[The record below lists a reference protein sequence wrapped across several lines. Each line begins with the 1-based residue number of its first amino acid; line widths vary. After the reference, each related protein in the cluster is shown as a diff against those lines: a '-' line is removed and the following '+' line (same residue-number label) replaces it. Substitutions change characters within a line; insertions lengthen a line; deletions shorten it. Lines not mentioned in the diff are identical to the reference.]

1 MNDFFQ
7 NTYLQSA
14 LDWIKTNYIKIIL
27 VVLILSIV
35 FGWIYYRNLIQEENS
50 KKASILFE
58 EFNFLLNKDDIDL
71 EALTL
76 LREKTKDKYPDQI
89 YSILMDFEISQLNYN
104 LNDFQESLNNL
115 RAINLELENKGNEV
129 SFLKDLSRLRL
140 SLLLISENEIDEARE
155 ILNKNFIFFEELKYE
170 FLGDAELKSSNLEV
184 ARKNYETALELTS
197 SEIHKELIRI
207 KLSSI
212 INKKNE

>member
-27 VVLILSIV
+27 VVLILSV
-35 FGWIYYRNLIQEENS
+35 AFGWIYYRNLVQEENS
-50 KKASILFE
+50 KKASILFD
-58 EFNFLLNKDDIDL
+58 EFNFMLNKNDIDL

-104 LNDFQESLNNL
+104 LNNFQESLNNL
-115 RAINLELENKGNEV
+115 RAINLELEQRGNEA

-140 SLLLISENEIDEARE
+140 SLLLISENEIDEVRE

-170 FLGDAELKSSNLEV
+170 FLGDAELKSSNQEA
-184 ARKNYETALELTS
+184 ARKNYEIALELTS
-197 SEIHKELIRI
+197 SEIHKELIKI

-212 INKKNE
+212 IK

>member
-7 NTYLQSA
+7 NTYLQTA

-27 VVLILSIV
+27 VVLILSIA
-35 FGWIYYRNLIQEENS
+35 FGWIYYRNLVQEENS
-50 KKASILFE
+50 KKASILFD
-58 EFNFLLNKDDIDL
+58 EFNFILNKDDIDL

-104 LNDFQESLNNL
+104 LNNFQESLNNL
-115 RAINLELENKGNEV
+115 RAINLELEQRGNEA

-140 SLLLISENEIDEARE
+140 SLLLISENEIDEALE

-170 FLGDAELKSSNLEV
+170 FLGDAELKSSNQEA
-184 ARKNYETALELTS
+184 ARKNYEIALELTS
-197 SEIHKELIRI
+197 SEIHKELIKI

-212 INKKNE
+212 IK

>member
-27 VVLILSIV
+27 VVLILSIA
-35 FGWIYYRNLIQEENS
+35 FGWIYYRNLVQEENS
-50 KKASILFE
+50 KKASILFD
-58 EFNFLLNKDDIDL
+58 EFNFMLNKDDIDL
-71 EALTL
+71 EALTI

-104 LNDFQESLNNL
+104 LNNFQESLNNL
-115 RAINLELENKGNEV
+115 RAINLELEQRGNEA

-140 SLLLISENEIDEARE
+140 SLLLISENEINEALE

-170 FLGDAELKSSNLEV
+170 FLGDAELKSSNQEA

-197 SEIHKELIRI
+197 SEIHKELIKI

-212 INKKNE
+212 IK

>member
-7 NTYLQSA
+7 NTYLQSV
-14 LDWIKTNYIKIIL
+14 LDWIKTNYVKVTL
-27 VVLILSIV
+27 VVLILSIT
-35 FGWIYYRNLIQEENS
+35 FGWIYYRNLVQEENS
-50 KKASILFE
+50 KKASMLFD
-58 EFNFLLNKDDIDL
+58 EFNLMLKKDNIDL

-76 LREKTKDKYPDQI
+76 LQGKTKDKYPDQI

-104 LNDFQESLNNL
+104 LNNFQESIDVL
-115 RAINLELENKGNEV
+115 REINLELEQRDNDA

-140 SLLLISENEIDEARE
+140 SLLLISENEINEALE
-155 ILNKNFIFFEELKYE
+155 ILNRDFIFFEELKYE
-170 FLGDAELKSSNLEV
+170 FLGDAELKSSNQEE
-184 ARKNYETALELTS
+184 ARENYETALELTF

-212 INKKNE
+212 NN

>member
-7 NTYLQSA
+7 NRYLQSA

-27 VVLILSIV
+27 VVLILSIA
-35 FGWIYYRNLIQEENS
+35 FGWIYYRNLVQEENS
-50 KKASILFE
+50 KKASLLFD
-58 EFNFLLNKDDIDL
+58 EFNFMLNQDEIDL
-71 EALTL
+71 EALIL

-115 RAINLELENKGNEV
+115 RAINLELEQRDNET

-155 ILNKNFIFFEELKYE
+155 ILSKNFTFFEELKYE
-170 FLGDAELKSSNLEV
+170 FLGDAELKSSNQEA
-184 ARKNYETALELTS
+184 ARKNYKTALELTS

-212 INKKNE
+212 IN

>member
-27 VVLILSIV
+27 VVLILSIA
-35 FGWIYYRNLIQEENS
+35 FGWIYYRNLVQEENS
-50 KKASILFE
+50 KKASILFD
-58 EFNFLLNKDDIDL
+58 EFNFMLNKDDIDL

-76 LREKTKDKYPDQI
+76 LRENTKDKYPDQI

-104 LNDFQESLNNL
+104 LNNIQESLNNL
-115 RAINLELENKGNEV
+115 RAINLELEQRGNEA

-140 SLLLISENEIDEARE
+140 SLLLISENEIDEVRE

-170 FLGDAELKSSNLEV
+170 FLGDAELKSSNQEA

-212 INKKNE
+212 IN

>member
-27 VVLILSIV
+27 VVLILSIA
-35 FGWIYYRNLIQEENS
+35 FGWIYYRNLVQEENS
-50 KKASILFE
+50 KKASILFD
-58 EFNFLLNKDDIDL
+58 EFNFMLNKDDIDL

-76 LREKTKDKYPDQI
+76 LRENTKDKYPDQI

-104 LNDFQESLNNL
+104 LNNFQESLNNL
-115 RAINLELENKGNEV
+115 RALNLELEQRGNEV

-170 FLGDAELKSSNLEV
+170 FLGDAELKSSNQEA

-197 SEIHKELIRI
+197 TEIHKELIRI

-212 INKKNE
+212 IN

>member
-27 VVLILSIV
+27 VVLILSIA
-35 FGWIYYRNLIQEENS
+35 FGWIYYRNLVQEENS
-50 KKASILFE
+50 KKASILFD
-58 EFNFLLNKDDIDL
+58 EFNF
-71 EALTL
+71 
-76 LREKTKDKYPDQI
+76 
-89 YSILMDFEISQLNYN
+89 
-104 LNDFQESLNNL
+104 
-115 RAINLELENKGNEV
+115 
-129 SFLKDLSRLRL
+129 
-140 SLLLISENEIDEARE
+140 

-170 FLGDAELKSSNLEV
+170 FLGDAELKSSNQEA
-184 ARKNYETALELTS
+184 ARKNYKTALELTS

-212 INKKNE
+212 IN

>member
-27 VVLILSIV
+27 VVLILSIA
-35 FGWIYYRNLIQEENS
+35 FGWIYYRNLVQEENS
-50 KKASILFE
+50 KKASILFD
-58 EFNFLLNKDDIDL
+58 EFNFMLNKDDIDL

-104 LNDFQESLNNL
+104 LNNFQESLNNL
-115 RAINLELENKGNEV
+115 RAINLELEQRGNEA

-140 SLLLISENEIDEARE
+140 SLLLISENEINEALE

-170 FLGDAELKSSNLEV
+170 FLGDAELKSSNQEA
-184 ARKNYETALELTS
+184 ARKNYEIALELTS
-197 SEIHKELIRI
+197 SEIHKELIKI

-212 INKKNE
+212 IK

>member
-1 MNDFFQ
+1 MNNFFQ

-27 VVLILSIV
+27 VVFILSIV

-50 KKASILFE
+50 KKASILFD
-58 EFNFLLNKDDIDL
+58 EFNSMLNKDDIDL

-76 LREKTKDKYPDQI
+76 LREKTKDKYPNQI

-104 LNDFQESLNNL
+104 LNNFQESLNIL
-115 RAINLELENKGNEV
+115 RAINLELEQRGIEA

-170 FLGDAELKSSNLEV
+170 FLGDAELKSSNQEE
-184 ARKNYETALELTS
+184 ARENYETALELTF

-212 INKKNE
+212 NN

>member
-27 VVLILSIV
+27 VVLILSIA
-35 FGWIYYRNLIQEENS
+35 FGWIYYRNLVQEENS
-50 KKASILFE
+50 KKASILFD
-58 EFNFLLNKDDIDL
+58 EFNFMLNKDDIDL

-76 LREKTKDKYPDQI
+76 LRENTKDKYPDQI

-104 LNDFQESLNNL
+104 LNNFQESLNNL
-115 RAINLELENKGNEV
+115 RALNLELEQRGNEA

-140 SLLLISENEIDEARE
+140 SLLLISENEIDEALE

-170 FLGDAELKSSNLEV
+170 FLGDAELKSSNQEA
-184 ARKNYETALELTS
+184 ARKNYEIALELTS
-197 SEIHKELIRI
+197 SEIHKELIKI

-212 INKKNE
+212 IK

>member
-27 VVLILSIV
+27 VVLILSIA
-35 FGWIYYRNLIQEENS
+35 FGWIYYRNLVQEENS
-50 KKASILFE
+50 KKASILFD
-58 EFNFLLNKDDIDL
+58 EFNFILNKDDIDL

-104 LNDFQESLNNL
+104 LNNFQESLNNL
-115 RAINLELENKGNEV
+115 RAINLELEQRGNEA

-140 SLLLISENEIDEARE
+140 SLLLISENEIDEALE

-170 FLGDAELKSSNLEV
+170 FLGDAELKSSNQEA

-197 SEIHKELIRI
+197 SEIHKELIKI

-212 INKKNE
+212 IK

>member
-27 VVLILSIV
+27 VVLILSIA
-35 FGWIYYRNLIQEENS
+35 FGWIYYRNLVQEENS
-50 KKASILFE
+50 KKASILFD
-58 EFNFLLNKDDIDL
+58 EFNFMLNKDDIDL

-76 LREKTKDKYPDQI
+76 LRENTKDKYPDQI

-104 LNDFQESLNNL
+104 LNNFQESLNNL
-115 RAINLELENKGNEV
+115 RAINLELEQRGNEA

-170 FLGDAELKSSNLEV
+170 FLGDAELKSSNQEA

-212 INKKNE
+212 IN

>member
-27 VVLILSIV
+27 VVLILFIA
-35 FGWIYYRNLIQEENS
+35 FGWIYYKNLVQEENS
-50 KKASILFE
+50 KKASILFD
-58 EFNFLLNKDDIDL
+58 EFNFILNKNNIDL

-89 YSILMDFEISQLNYN
+89 YSILMDLEISQLNYN
-104 LNDFQESLNNL
+104 LNNFQESLNNL
-115 RAINLELENKGNEV
+115 RAINLELEQRGNEA

-170 FLGDAELKSSNLEV
+170 FLGDAELKSLNQEA

-197 SEIHKELIRI
+197 SEIHKELIKI

-212 INKKNE
+212 IN

>member
-27 VVLILSIV
+27 VVLILSIAS
-35 FGWIYYRNLIQEENS
+35 GWIYYRNLVQEENS
-50 KKASILFE
+50 KKASILFD
-58 EFNFLLNKDDIDL
+58 EFNFMLNKDDIDL
-71 EALTL
+71 EALTI
-76 LREKTKDKYPDQI
+76 LREKTKDEYPDQI

-104 LNDFQESLNNL
+104 LNNIQESLNNL
-115 RAINLELENKGNEV
+115 RAINLELEQRGNEA

-170 FLGDAELKSSNLEV
+170 FLGDAELKSSNQEA
-184 ARKNYETALELTS
+184 ARKNYEIALELTS
-197 SEIHKELIRI
+197 SEIHKELIKI

-212 INKKNE
+212 VK

>member
-27 VVLILSIV
+27 VVLILSIA
-35 FGWIYYRNLIQEENS
+35 FGWIYYRNLVQEENS
-50 KKASILFE
+50 KKASILFD
-58 EFNFLLNKDDIDL
+58 EFNFMLNKDDIDL

-104 LNDFQESLNNL
+104 LNNFQESLNNL
-115 RAINLELENKGNEV
+115 RALNLELEQRGNEA

-140 SLLLISENEIDEARE
+140 SLLLISENEIDEALE

-170 FLGDAELKSSNLEV
+170 FLGDAELKSSNQEA
-184 ARKNYETALELTS
+184 ARKNYEIALELTS
-197 SEIHKELIRI
+197 SEIHKELIKI

-212 INKKNE
+212 IK

>member
-27 VVLILSIV
+27 VVLILSIA
-35 FGWIYYRNLIQEENS
+35 FGWIYYRNLVQEENS
-50 KKASILFE
+50 KKASILFD
-58 EFNFLLNKDDIDL
+58 EFNFMLNKDDIDL

-76 LREKTKDKYPDQI
+76 LRENTKDKYPDQI

-104 LNDFQESLNNL
+104 LNNFQESLNNL
-115 RAINLELENKGNEV
+115 RALNLELEQRGNEV

-170 FLGDAELKSSNLEV
+170 FLGDAELKSSNQEA

-212 INKKNE
+212 IN

>member
-27 VVLILSIV
+27 VVLILSIA
-35 FGWIYYRNLIQEENS
+35 FGWIYYRNLVQEENS
-50 KKASILFE
+50 KKASVLFD
-58 EFNFLLNKDDIDL
+58 EFNFMLNKDDIDL

-76 LREKTKDKYPDQI
+76 LRENTKDKYPDQI

-104 LNDFQESLNNL
+104 LNNFQESLNNL
-115 RAINLELENKGNEV
+115 RALNLELEQRGNEV

-170 FLGDAELKSSNLEV
+170 FLGDAELKSSNQEA

-212 INKKNE
+212 IN

>member
-14 LDWIKTNYIKIIL
+14 LDWIKINYIKIIL

-35 FGWIYYRNLIQEENS
+35 FGWIYYKNLIQEENS
-50 KKASILFE
+50 KRASILFD
-58 EFNFLLNKDDIDL
+58 EFNFLLKKDDIDL

-104 LNDFQESLNNL
+104 LNNFQESLNNL
-115 RAINLELENKGNEV
+115 RAINLELEQRGNEA

-140 SLLLISENEIDEARE
+140 SLLLISENKIDEVRE

-170 FLGDAELKSSNLEV
+170 FLGDAELKSSNQEA
-184 ARKNYETALELTS
+184 ARKNYEIALELTS
-197 SEIHKELIRI
+197 SEIHKELIKI

-212 INKKNE
+212 IN

>member
-35 FGWIYYRNLIQEENS
+35 FGWIYYRNLVQEENS
-50 KKASILFE
+50 KKASILFD
-58 EFNFLLNKDDIDL
+58 EFNFMLNKDDIDL
-71 EALTL
+71 EALTI

-104 LNDFQESLNNL
+104 LNNFQESLNNL
-115 RAINLELENKGNEV
+115 RAINLELEQRGNEA

-140 SLLLISENEIDEARE
+140 SLLLISENEIDEVRE

-170 FLGDAELKSSNLEV
+170 FLGDAELKSSNQEA

-197 SEIHKELIRI
+197 SEIHKELIKI

-212 INKKNE
+212 IK

>member
-35 FGWIYYRNLIQEENS
+35 FGWIYYRNLVQEENS
-50 KKASILFE
+50 KKASILFD
-58 EFNFLLNKDDIDL
+58 EFNFMLNKDDIDL

-104 LNDFQESLNNL
+104 LNNFQESLNNL
-115 RAINLELENKGNEV
+115 RAINLELEQRGNEA

-170 FLGDAELKSSNLEV
+170 FLGDAELKSSNQEA
-184 ARKNYETALELTS
+184 ARKSYETALELTS
-197 SEIHKELIRI
+197 SEIHKELIKI

-212 INKKNE
+212 IN

>member
-27 VVLILSIV
+27 VVFILSIV

-50 KKASILFE
+50 KKASILFD
-58 EFNFLLNKDDIDL
+58 EFNFMLNKDDIDL
-71 EALTL
+71 GALTL
-76 LREKTKDKYPDQI
+76 LREKTKDKYPNQI

-104 LNDFQESLNNL
+104 LNNFQESIDVL
-115 RAINLELENKGNEV
+115 REINLELEQRDNDA

-140 SLLLISENEIDEARE
+140 SLLLISENEINEALE
-155 ILNKNFIFFEELKYE
+155 ILNRDFIFFEELKYE
-170 FLGDAELKSSNLEV
+170 FLGDAELKSSDQEA
-184 ARKNYETALELTS
+184 ARKNYKTALELTS
-197 SEIHKELIRI
+197 SEIHKELIKI

-212 INKKNE
+212 IN

>member
-1 MNDFFQ
+1 MNNFFQ
-7 NTYLQSA
+7 NIYLQSA

-27 VVLILSIV
+27 VVFILSIV

-50 KKASILFE
+50 KKASILFD
-58 EFNFLLNKDDIDL
+58 EFNFMLNKDEIDL

-76 LREKTKDKYPDQI
+76 LREKTKDKYPNQI

-104 LNDFQESLNNL
+104 LNNFQESLNIL
-115 RAINLELENKGNEV
+115 RAINLELEQRGIEA

-170 FLGDAELKSSNLEV
+170 FLGDAELKSSNQEE
-184 ARKNYETALELTS
+184 ARENYETALELTF

-212 INKKNE
+212 NN

>member
-27 VVLILSIV
+27 VVLILSIA
-35 FGWIYYRNLIQEENS
+35 FGWIYYRNLVQEENS
-50 KKASILFE
+50 KKASILFD
-58 EFNFLLNKDDIDL
+58 EFNFMLNKDYIDF
-71 EALTL
+71 EALTI

-104 LNDFQESLNNL
+104 LNNFQESLNNL
-115 RAINLELENKGNEV
+115 RAINLELEQRGNEA

-170 FLGDAELKSSNLEV
+170 FLGDAELKFSNQEA

-197 SEIHKELIRI
+197 SEIHKELIKI

-212 INKKNE
+212 IK

>member
-14 LDWIKTNYIKIIL
+14 LDWIKTNYIKIIF
-27 VVLILSIV
+27 VVLILSIA
-35 FGWIYYRNLIQEENS
+35 FGWIYYRNLVQEENS
-50 KKASILFE
+50 KKASILFD
-58 EFNFLLNKDDIDL
+58 EFNFMLNKDDIDL

-104 LNDFQESLNNL
+104 LNNFQESLNNL
-115 RAINLELENKGNEV
+115 RAINLELENNDNEV

-170 FLGDAELKSSNLEV
+170 FLGDAELKSSNLEA

-197 SEIHKELIRI
+197 SEIHKELIKI

-212 INKKNE
+212 IN

>member
-7 NTYLQSA
+7 NSYLQSA

-27 VVLILSIV
+27 VILILSIAL
-35 FGWIYYRNLIQEENS
+35 GWIYYKNLVQEENS
-50 KKASILFE
+50 KKASALFD
-58 EFNFLLNKDDIDL
+58 EFNFILNKDDFDL
-71 EALTL
+71 EALTI

-104 LNDFQESLNNL
+104 LNNFQESLNNL
-115 RAINLELENKGNEV
+115 RAINLELEQRGNEA

-170 FLGDAELKSSNLEV
+170 FLGDAELKSSNQE
-184 ARKNYETALELTS
+184 AAKKNYETALELTS
-197 SEIHKELIRI
+197 SEIHKELIKI

-212 INKKNE
+212 IKSKK

>member
-7 NTYLQSA
+7 NRYLQSA

-27 VVLILSIV
+27 VVLILSIA
-35 FGWIYYRNLIQEENS
+35 FGWIYYRNLVQEENS
-50 KKASILFE
+50 KKASILFD
-58 EFNFLLNKDDIDL
+58 EFNFMLNKDDIDL

-76 LREKTKDKYPDQI
+76 LRENTKDKYPDQI

-104 LNDFQESLNNL
+104 LNNFQESLNNL
-115 RAINLELENKGNEV
+115 RALNLELEQRGNEV

-170 FLGDAELKSSNLEV
+170 FLGDAELKSSNQEA

-197 SEIHKELIRI
+197 SEIHKELIKI

-212 INKKNE
+212 IN

>member
-14 LDWIKTNYIKIIL
+14 LDWIKINYIKIIL

-35 FGWIYYRNLIQEENS
+35 FGWIYYKNLIQEENS
-50 KKASILFE
+50 KRASILFD

-104 LNDFQESLNNL
+104 LNNFQESLNNL
-115 RAINLELENKGNEV
+115 RALNLELEQRGNEV

-170 FLGDAELKSSNLEV
+170 FLGDAELKSSNLEA

-212 INKKNE
+212 IN

>member
-7 NTYLQSA
+7 NRYLQSA

-27 VVLILSIV
+27 VVLILSIA
-35 FGWIYYRNLIQEENS
+35 FGWIYYRNLVQEENS
-50 KKASILFE
+50 KKASLLFD
-58 EFNFLLNKDDIDL
+58 EFNFMLNQDEIDL
-71 EALTL
+71 EALIL
-76 LREKTKDKYPDQI
+76 LREKTKDKYPYQI

-115 RAINLELENKGNEV
+115 RAINLELEQRDNET

-155 ILNKNFIFFEELKYE
+155 ILSKNFTFFEELKYE
-170 FLGDAELKSSNLEV
+170 FLGDAELKSSNQEA
-184 ARKNYETALELTS
+184 ARKNYKTALELTS

-212 INKKNE
+212 IN

>member
-14 LDWIKTNYIKIIL
+14 LDWIKTNYIKIIS
-27 VVLILSIV
+27 VVLILSV
-35 FGWIYYRNLIQEENS
+35 AFGWIYYRNLVQEENS
-50 KKASILFE
+50 KKASILFD
-58 EFNFLLNKDDIDL
+58 EFNFILNKDDIDL

-104 LNDFQESLNNL
+104 LNNFQESLNNL
-115 RAINLELENKGNEV
+115 RAINLELEQRGNEA

-140 SLLLISENEIDEARE
+140 SLLLISENEIDEALE

-170 FLGDAELKSSNLEV
+170 FLGDAELKSSNQEA
-184 ARKNYETALELTS
+184 ARKNYEIALELTS
-197 SEIHKELIRI
+197 SEIHKELIKI

-212 INKKNE
+212 IK

>member
-27 VVLILSIV
+27 VVLILSIA
-35 FGWIYYRNLIQEENS
+35 FGWIYYRNLVQEENS
-50 KKASILFE
+50 KKASILFD
-58 EFNFLLNKDDIDL
+58 EFNFMLNKDDIDL

-104 LNDFQESLNNL
+104 LNNFQESLNNL
-115 RAINLELENKGNEV
+115 RAINLELEQRGNEA

-140 SLLLISENEIDEARE
+140 SLLLISENEIDEALE

-170 FLGDAELKSSNLEV
+170 FLGDAELKSSNQEA
-184 ARKNYETALELTS
+184 ARKNYEIALELTS
-197 SEIHKELIRI
+197 SEIHKELIKI

-212 INKKNE
+212 IK

>member
-27 VVLILSIV
+27 VVLILSIA
-35 FGWIYYRNLIQEENS
+35 FGWIYYRNLVQEENS
-50 KKASILFE
+50 KKASILFD
-58 EFNFLLNKDDIDL
+58 EFNFMLNKDDIDL

-104 LNDFQESLNNL
+104 LNNFQESLNNL
-115 RAINLELENKGNEV
+115 RAINLELEQRGNEA

-140 SLLLISENEIDEARE
+140 SLLLISENEIDEALE

-170 FLGDAELKSSNLEV
+170 FLGDAELKSSNQEA
-184 ARKNYETALELTS
+184 ARKNYKTALELTS

-212 INKKNE
+212 IN

>member
-27 VVLILSIV
+27 VVLILSIA
-35 FGWIYYRNLIQEENS
+35 FGWIYYRNLVQEENS
-50 KKASILFE
+50 KKASILFD
-58 EFNFLLNKDDIDL
+58 EFNFMLNKDDIDL
-71 EALTL
+71 EALTI

-104 LNDFQESLNNL
+104 LNNFQESLNNL
-115 RAINLELENKGNEV
+115 RAINLELEQRGNEA

-140 SLLLISENEIDEARE
+140 SLLLISENEIDEVRE

-170 FLGDAELKSSNLEV
+170 FLGDAELKSSNQE
-184 ARKNYETALELTS
+184 AAKKNYETALELTS
-197 SEIHKELIRI
+197 SEIHKELIKI

-212 INKKNE
+212 IN

>member
-7 NTYLQSA
+7 NTYLQTA

-27 VVLILSIV
+27 VVLILSIT
-35 FGWIYYRNLIQEENS
+35 FGWIYYRNLVQEENS
-50 KKASILFE
+50 KKASILFD
-58 EFNFLLNKDDIDL
+58 EFNFMLNKDDIDL

-76 LREKTKDKYPDQI
+76 LRENTKDKYPDQI

-104 LNDFQESLNNL
+104 LNNFQESLNNL
-115 RAINLELENKGNEV
+115 RALNLELEQRGNEV

-170 FLGDAELKSSNLEV
+170 FLGDAELKSSNQEA

-212 INKKNE
+212 IN

>member
-27 VVLILSIV
+27 VVLILSV
-35 FGWIYYRNLIQEENS
+35 AFGWIYYRNLVQEENS
-50 KKASILFE
+50 KKASILFD
-58 EFNFLLNKDDIDL
+58 EFNFMLNKDDIDL

-104 LNDFQESLNNL
+104 LNNFQESLNNL
-115 RAINLELENKGNEV
+115 RAINLELEQKGNEV

-140 SLLLISENEIDEARE
+140 SLLLISENEIEEARE

-170 FLGDAELKSSNLEV
+170 FLGDVELKSSNQEA

-212 INKKNE
+212 IN

>member
-27 VVLILSIV
+27 VVLILSIA
-35 FGWIYYRNLIQEENS
+35 FGWIYYRNLVQEENS
-50 KKASILFE
+50 KKASILFD
-58 EFNFLLNKDDIDL
+58 EFNFILNKDDIDL

-104 LNDFQESLNNL
+104 LNNFQESLNNL
-115 RAINLELENKGNEV
+115 RAINLELEQRGNEA

-140 SLLLISENEIDEARE
+140 SLLLISENEIDEALE

-170 FLGDAELKSSNLEV
+170 FLGDAELKSSNQEA
-184 ARKNYETALELTS
+184 ARKNYEIALELTS
-197 SEIHKELIRI
+197 SEIHKELIKI

-212 INKKNE
+212 IK

>member
-27 VVLILSIV
+27 VVLILSIA
-35 FGWIYYRNLIQEENS
+35 FGWIYYRSLVQEENS
-50 KKASILFE
+50 KKASILFD
-58 EFNFLLNKDDIDL
+58 EFNFMLNEDDIDL

-76 LREKTKDKYPDQI
+76 LREKTKEKYPDQI

-104 LNDFQESLNNL
+104 LNNFQESLNNL
-115 RAINLELENKGNEV
+115 RAINLELEQRGNET

-140 SLLLISENEIDEARE
+140 SLLLISENEIDEALE

-170 FLGDAELKSSNLEV
+170 FLGDAELKSSNQEA

-197 SEIHKELIRI
+197 SEIHKEIIKI

-212 INKKNE
+212 IK